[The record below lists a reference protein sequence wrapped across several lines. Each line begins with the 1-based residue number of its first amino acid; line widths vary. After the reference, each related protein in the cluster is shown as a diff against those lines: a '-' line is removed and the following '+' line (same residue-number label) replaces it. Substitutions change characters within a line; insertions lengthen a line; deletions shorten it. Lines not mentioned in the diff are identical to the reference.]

1 MVFFIFCNYHST
13 SSRQLFMV
21 IEAESHLKV
30 KQVSLGSKYV
40 VIAHVTLYDTFR
52 FILERA
58 FLFCTQSKKYISS
71 EI

>member
-1 MVFFIFCNYHST
+1 
-13 SSRQLFMV
+13 MV

-30 KQVSLGSKYV
+30 KQMSLGSKYV
-40 VIAHVTLYDTFR
+40 VIAHVTLYDKFR
-52 FILERA
+52 FILEDA